1 MQAFR
6 WEILQKWSTLCDK
19 ANSNLNTW
27 IGWILKQHSK
37 QLQGNDLMSN

>member
-6 WEILQKWSTLCDK
+6 REILQKWSTLCDK
-19 ANSNLNTW
+19 GNSNLNTW

-37 QLQGNDLMSN
+37 QLQGYDHMSH